1 MSTSKRGLLIKNA
14 TALAL
19 LEPGRPY
26 LRDGYILIRDGR
38 IEELG
43 TGSPPGP
50 APADETIDASGKVV
64 LPGFVNAHHHLYQT
78 LTRAYPQA
86 MDAPLFDWLRALYP
100 LWAKLDEEA
109 VYLAAL
115 VGLAELMLSGCT
127 TTTDHHYIFTPDLK
141 RAIDLEIEAAREI
154 GIRFHP
160 CRGSMSLGE
169 AKGGLPPESVVQA
182 EEEVL
187 ADSERLIRE
196 YHDPS
201 PGAMVRIALAPC
213 SPFSVTPELMHATAE
228 LARRYGVRLNTHL
241 AETKDE
247 ERFCLE
253 RFGLRPVDYLEEL
266 GWLAPDVWITH
277 AVHLRAEEIARLA
290 RAGVAV
296 AHCPSSNMRLGS
308 GIAPVVE
315 LRRAGVPVGL
325 GVDGSASNDSSNML
339 LEIRQALLLQRAAHG
354 PSALRVQE
362 ALEMATLGGAR
373 CLGREDLGRLAVG
386 QAADIAIFD
395 LEELNYS
402 GAGDPLG
409 ALVLCAPTTVETLI
423 VNGRVVVKD
432 HELQTID
439 LERVKREHRARAREI
454 MGLEAE

>member
-1 MSTSKRGLLIKNA
+1 MNSSSKSLLIRDA

-19 LEPGRPY
+19 LEPDRPY
-26 LRDGYILIRDGR
+26 LRGGYILIRDGQ
-38 IEELG
+38 IAG
-43 TGSPPGP
+43 IGSGPPSG
-50 APADETIDASGKVV
+50 PADETISASGKLV

-78 LTRAYPQA
+78 LTRAYPPA
-86 MDAPLFDWLRALYP
+86 MDAPLFHWLKALYP
-100 LWAKLDEEA
+100 LWARLDEEA
-109 VYLAAL
+109 VYLAVL
-115 VGLAELMLSGCT
+115 IGLAELMLSGCT
-127 TTTDHHYIFTPDLK
+127 TTTDHHYIFTPGLK

-154 GIRFHP
+154 GIRFQP

-169 AKGGLPPESVVQA
+169 EEGGLPPRQVVQR
-182 EEEVL
+182 EEEIL
-187 ADSERLIRE
+187 EDSERLIKS

-213 SPFSVTPELMHATAE
+213 SPFSVTPELMRKTAE

-241 AETKDE
+241 AETRDE
-247 ERFCLE
+247 EAFCLE
-253 RFGLRPVDYLEEL
+253 RFGLRPLDYLEEL

-277 AVHLRAEEIARLA
+277 AVHLRTREIARLA
-290 RAGVAV
+290 RAGLAV

-315 LRRAGVPVGL
+315 LRKRGVPVGL

-339 LEIRQALLLQRAAHG
+339 LEVRQALLLQRAAWG
-354 PSALRVQE
+354 PSALKVQE

-373 CLGREDLGRLAVG
+373 CLGREDIGRLEVG
-386 QAADIAIFD
+386 KAADIAIFD

-409 ALVLCAPTTVETLI
+409 ALVLCAPTPVETLI

-432 HELQTID
+432 HQLLTLD
-439 LERVKREHRARAREI
+439 LEKIKRKHQEKAQKI
-454 MGLEAE
+454 MGLEA

>member
-1 MSTSKRGLLIKNA
+1 MDSGKSLLIKDA
-14 TALAL
+14 TALAI

-26 LRDGYILIRDGR
+26 LRGGYILIRDGF
-38 IEELG
+38 IEGLG
-43 TGSPPGP
+43 TGPPPG
-50 APADETIDASGKVV
+50 PADETIDASGKVV

-78 LTRAYPQA
+78 LTRAYPPA
-86 MDAPLFDWLRALYP
+86 MDAPLFAWLKALYP
-100 LWAKLDEEA
+100 LWARLDEEA

-115 VGLAELMLSGCT
+115 VGMAELMLSGCT
-127 TTTDHHYIFTPDLK
+127 TTTDHHYIFTQSLE

-169 AKGGLPPESVVQA
+169 EEGGLPPQSVVQK

-187 ADSERLIRE
+187 ADSERLIKR

-213 SPFSVTPELMHATAE
+213 SPFSVTPELMRQTAE
-228 LARRYGVRLNTHL
+228 LARRHGVRLNTHL

-247 ERFCLE
+247 EQFCLE
-253 RFGLRPVDYLEEL
+253 RFGLRPVEYLEEL

-277 AVHLRAEEIARLA
+277 AVHLQDQEIARLA

-339 LEIRQALLLQRAAHG
+339 LEVRQALLLQRVAHG
-354 PSALRVQE
+354 SGALKVQE
-362 ALEMATLGGAR
+362 ALEMATLGGAC
-373 CLGREDLGRLAVG
+373 CLGREDVGRLAVG
-386 QAADIAIFD
+386 QVADLAIFD

-423 VNGRVVVKD
+423 IGGRVVIKG
-432 HELQTID
+432 HEIRTVD
-439 LERVKREHRARAREI
+439 LEKIKLRHRQKARAI
-454 MGLEAE
+454 MGLEA